1 MTLSAA
7 EGYISQT
14 PLKVLLREGFT
25 ACRVKSSLHL
35 YNWRRFWHGV
45 EMQRRLHKG
54 ANMLHTG
61 TGAYNLDVVVV

>member
-35 YNWRRFWHGV
+35 YTLPARWRF
-45 EMQRRLHKG
+45 QRSESISCAQPAGEEREDGLYG
-54 ANMLHTG
+54 
-61 TGAYNLDVVVV
+61 

>member
-35 YNWRRFWHGV
+35 YNTTSPSLVPCAIAHV
-45 EMQRRLHKG
+45 EMQ
-54 ANMLHTG
+54 
-61 TGAYNLDVVVV
+61 